1 MAEKSESKSLLQRN
15 YYDHPEGE
23 DIIGKMIATNKYAL
37 AVGIGFS
44 TVDVL
49 LYSHTKG
56 YLATLARY
64 AKFTGPLLGV
74 ASAFTLGT
82 FMTTRLRGK
91 DDTYVF
97 QFLIISMHIPDFW
110 NPIAVITTS

>member
-1 MAEKSESKSLLQRN
+1 MTTSERKSLSLVQIN

-23 DIIGKMIATNKYAL
+23 DIIGKMIATNKF
-37 AVGIGFS
+37 AVLVGVAFS

-56 YLATLARY
+56 YMATLGRY
-64 AKFTGPLLGV
+64 LKFTGPLVGV

-82 FMTTRLRGK
+82 FMSTRLRGK
-91 DDTYVF
+91 DDK
-97 QFLIISMHIPDFW
+97 
-110 NPIAVITTS
+110 